1 MDQLMAKVE
10 EPTALTNP
18 PEAVMDRIHFV
29 VNNVTANNLP
39 QKVCR
44 PAVVR
49 FPGQPMNTGLITV
62 AQGVDRGLCHEMCRS
77 APAVI
82 INKFIKLK

>member
-18 PEAVMDRIHFV
+18 PEIVMDRIHFV

-39 QKVCR
+39 QKVEVLYEFLQYC
-44 PAVVR
+44 AVFVFQ
-49 FPGQPMNTGLITV
+49 FPSTMNVSDMSHAYDGFTRCT
-62 AQGVDRGLCHEMCRS
+62 RGGRC
-77 APAVI
+77 
-82 INKFIKLK
+82 